1 MNYMT
6 ASHLNILHCKNQD
19 PTQRTHIKPTVKILY
34 INTHVN
40 NLNLTKARPTMAYT
54 TNLLRSLLLVTLLSS
69 LLVRPSESTI
79 VQRRSAKET
88 SAVFIGECLYNHN
101 ALRASLNL
109 PPLQWSTE
117 LANYARW
124 WLNQLRA
131 TCDMVHSN
139 SNYGENLF
147 WGQGDGWTAAEA
159 VEAWAAERAYF
170 NYGSNT
176 CMPNMDCTHYTQMVW
191 RTTTTVG
198 CAMIK
203 CLDGDT
209 LMACDY
215 APHGNT
221 IGEWPY

>member
-1 MNYMT
+1 
-6 ASHLNILHCKNQD
+6 
-19 PTQRTHIKPTVKILY
+19 
-34 INTHVN
+34 
-40 NLNLTKARPTMAYT
+40 MANT

-69 LLVRPSESTI
+69 LLVRPSEST
-79 VQRRSAKET
+79 VVRRRSTKET

-101 ALRASLNL
+101 TLRASLNL

-117 LANYARW
+117 LADYARW

-131 TCDMVHSN
+131 TCAMDHSN
-139 SNYGENLF
+139 SDYGENLF
-147 WGQGDGWTAAEA
+147 WGQGDEWTATEA
-159 VEAWAAERAYF
+159 VEAWAAEGPSY

-176 CMPNMDCTHYTQMVW
+176 CMPNVDCTHYTQMVW

-203 CLDGDT
+203 CSDGDT
-209 LMACDY
+209 LMACEY

-221 IGEWPY
+221 IGVWPY

>member
-1 MNYMT
+1 
-6 ASHLNILHCKNQD
+6 
-19 PTQRTHIKPTVKILY
+19 
-34 INTHVN
+34 
-40 NLNLTKARPTMAYT
+40 MANT

-69 LLVRPSESTI
+69 LLVRPSESTV
-79 VQRRSAKET
+79 VQRRSAKQT

-131 TCDMVHSN
+131 TCAMVHSN

-159 VEAWAAERAYF
+159 VEAWAAERAYY

-176 CMPNMDCTHYTQMVW
+176 CMPNMDCTHYTQMMDAPEAIWEKPDSEGNWLADFYGRIQDCSSFKEELRGVKIGLFSILEQELSH
-191 RTTTTVG
+191 RSG
-198 CAMIK
+198 
-203 CLDGDT
+203 DGFRRDSE
-209 LMACDY
+209 
-215 APHGNT
+215 PG
-221 IGEWPY
+221 